1 MDEGV
6 VNTIIEKHQFQDYLG
21 KEEHYPNFLVFFQ
34 REIDDQGVEAVV
46 NEHLFA
52 GDDHAEDMLVRL
64 FAGTYAADNLFWGRR
79 VVNRNLPDQAFSI
92 R

>member
-1 MDEGV
+1 M
-6 VNTIIEKHQFQDYLG
+6 
-21 KEEHYPNFLVFFQ
+21 
-34 REIDDQGVEAVV
+34 V

-64 FAGTYAADNLFWGRR
+64 FAGTLLIFYSACR
-79 VVNRNLPDQAFSI
+79 VVNRDLPDQAFSI